1 MARQVAG
8 RLNPLAIVQTDK
20 SKPAE
25 VKADAAKA
33 LVIRSAEIAIAASLT
48 QPSHFTPGD
57 LPAAVTDVSAIAAP
71 GVEQPVAEPLASP
84 VPLVELPPT
93 VPTAMT
99 GTVVDATPRLP
110 QSGIRATQPFA
121 SSQPFASTMESAMTT
136 AEDFMAFG
144 QGNFEAIMKSGQIW
158 AAGVQDLG
166 KHVAASAQAQL
177 DQTMTTWKA
186 MAGLKSVKEAMDM
199 QTGMARAAVEAAV
212 SETGKLTDASMKL
225 SEQTIAPI
233 TARLSLAAEKFSRV
247 PA

>member
-1 MARQVAG
+1 MARQVAR
-8 RLNPLAIVQTDK
+8 RLNPLAAVETDT
-20 SKPAE
+20 SKI
-25 VKADAAKA
+25 ADADGKA
-33 LVIRSAEIAIAASLT
+33 LVARSAEIAIAASLT
-48 QPSHFTPGD
+48 QPTHFTPGD
-57 LPAAVTDVSAIAAP
+57 LPAVVAEVPAIAAP
-71 GVEQPVAEPLASP
+71 GVEQPAPEVPVSP
-84 VPLVELPPT
+84 APLVEPPPAVPMAITET
-93 VPTAMT
+93 VA
-99 GTVVDATPRLP
+99 DATPRLLE
-110 QSGIRATQPFA
+110 SSTRATQPFA
-121 SSQPFASTMESAMTT
+121 FNQPFASTMESAMTT

-144 QGNFEAIMKSGQIW
+144 QGNFEAMMKSGQIW

-233 TARLSLAAEKFSRV
+233 TARLSLAAEKFGRV